1 MSKVEPCFRFPESVL
16 YYAAEQRGSLVEQ
29 MAETSEG
36 RRERRDAQR
45 NLERVLAAA
54 RDLFAERG
62 ADVTMEEVA
71 RRAGVGVGTIY
82 RRFPSKEQLF
92 TEVSHAACADTRDTI
107 QAACSAA
114 PDPLEKL
121 RVLVL
126 VQHRRSQRLAA
137 LVELRPAEHAP
148 CGPAHEPAEL
158 YDSLHALLAEV
169 IAEGQRRGQLR
180 PGDPALLAA
189 MCLELLGPRAF
200 QHIARVAGGPEQVAE
215 QIVEFVLHGLAG
227 KR

>member
-1 MSKVEPCFRFPESVL
+1 
-16 YYAAEQRGSLVEQ
+16 

-36 RRERRDAQR
+36 RRERRDVQR
-45 NLERVLAAA
+45 NQERVLAAA

-82 RRFPSKEQLF
+82 RRFLSKEHLF
-92 TEVSHAACADTRDTI
+92 AAVSHAACADTRESI
-107 QAACSAA
+107 RAACAAA

-121 RVLVL
+121 RMLVL
-126 VQHRRSQRLAA
+126 VQYRRSQRLAA

-148 CGPAHEPAEL
+148 GGPAHEPPEL
-158 YDSLHALLAEV
+158 YDSLHVLLAEV
-169 IAEGQRRGQLR
+169 IAEGQGCGQLR
-180 PGDPALLAA
+180 HGDPALLAA

-200 QHIARVAGGPEQVAE
+200 QHIARVAGSPDQVAE

-227 KR
+227 KHEALEPEALEREA